1 MVIGPA
7 EAVMYAFIFLSLYF
21 QVFLLITFLESRG
34 RVKQEEA
41 HTEPALW
48 PSVTIAVPCFNE
60 SKTVRSTVESL
71 LALDYPT
78 DRLHITIVDDGSTD
92 TTWEEIQLFKDNP
105 QVRLYQ
111 KENGGKYTALNF
123 ALAHSTSEY
132 FGCLDA
138 DSFVDSNALKVLIQY
153 FIHDPETMAVTPAIK
168 IFKPDSWIRKIQN
181 VEYVL
186 SIFIRKSLGLLNAI
200 HVTPGPFSIFR
211 RSVFEQLG
219 PYRHAYHTEDMEMAM
234 RMHYHHMK
242 IVNAHQAYVYTV
254 GPKTLRAL
262 LKQRLRWVYGFL
274 KNAADYRRMFFK
286 PSYGHISMFTLPA
299 AVVSIFAA
307 LYYVGFALSTLV
319 EVIGTRVE
327 RLETVGMGSV
337 RWPTFDWF
345 YLNTSA
351 QIFLV
356 AAILT
361 VTLLLVYLGSRLAKE
376 KSMFPEGTVYYLFL
390 YGFIA
395 PIWLFQ
401 AVSKVLLRHEIRWR

>member
-1 MVIGPA
+1 MLVGPS
-7 EAVMYAFIFLSLYF
+7 EAIMYVFIFLSLYF

-34 RVKQEEA
+34 RVRREDTIVEMV
-41 HTEPALW
+41 EW

-60 SKTVRSTVESL
+60 SSTVANTITSL
-71 LALDYPT
+71 LALNYPK
-78 DRLHITIVDDGSTD
+78 DRLTIAIVDDGSTD
-92 TTWEEIQLFKDNP
+92 DTWQKIQQFKNNP
-105 QVRLYQ
+105 QIQIYQ
-111 KENGGKYTALNF
+111 KPNGGKYTALNF
-123 ALAHSTSEY
+123 ALEHCQSEY

-138 DSFVDSNALKVLIQY
+138 DSFVDPDALKVLISY
-153 FIHDPETMAVTPAIK
+153 FANDTEAMAVTPAIK

-211 RSVFEQLG
+211 RSVFEKLG

-274 KNAADYRRMFFK
+274 KNASDYRKMFFK

-299 AVVSIFAA
+299 AVISIFAA
-307 LYYVGFALSTLV
+307 LYYVGFAFSTLM
-319 EVIGTRVE
+319 EMIGNRVTRVE
-327 RLETVGMGSV
+327 TVGFTPL
-337 RWPTFDWF
+337 RWPQFDWF

-361 VTLLLVYLGSRLAKE
+361 ISLTLVYFGSRLAKE
-376 KSMFPEGTVYYLFL
+376 KSLFPEGTLYYLFL

-401 AVSKVLLRHEIRWR
+401 AVSKVLLRHDIRWR